1 MLVTLYYPS
10 EIVFKKPLMVN
21 GDSSFIIKADIPFIS
36 DNAVKLILLTFF
48 FKLDFV
54 PSNNNFTGGEKLKL
68 PH

>member
-1 MLVTLYYPS
+1 
-10 EIVFKKPLMVN
+10 MVN